1 MLDRISFFSVNRIK
15 DYQNDNYDQKQ
26 ILLDYNLFEDK

>member
-1 MLDRISFFSVNRIK
+1 MLDRINFFSVNRIK
-15 DYQNDNYDQKQ
+15 DYQNGNCDQKQ